1 MPLRPYGVLKGKVVE
16 TRPNNGHDRT
26 PHYEVH
32 IKGDNKDYR
41 IAINIMSK
49 MEPSE
54 LLYSVSE
61 DFNSDQITILPT
73 LKEGFTEINQ
83 QNHEIALD
91 YIRGGL
97 FDPSKMIALPADIS
111 GPNNDLNEKVNQY
124 INEALEKKATLYA
137 YGEKFKHE
145 NERDKYFGFSPGR
158 GIHDIHMNQGNHPS
172 FKRDDGIWQDGGV
185 LIHFESENRWVG
197 MFLAFQSQSWCTDDK
212 GHAIRP
218 VSECSHENVKVG
230 ELSK

>member
-61 DFNSDQITILPT
+61 DFNSDQICGKHKRLIMCRRHIIGRTSLLYGQWKFEAITIFP
-73 LKEGFTEINQ
+73 
-83 QNHEIALD
+83 
-91 YIRGGL
+91 
-97 FDPSKMIALPADIS
+97 
-111 GPNNDLNEKVNQY
+111 
-124 INEALEKKATLYA
+124 
-137 YGEKFKHE
+137 
-145 NERDKYFGFSPGR
+145 
-158 GIHDIHMNQGNHPS
+158 
-172 FKRDDGIWQDGGV
+172 
-185 LIHFESENRWVG
+185 
-197 MFLAFQSQSWCTDDK
+197 
-212 GHAIRP
+212 
-218 VSECSHENVKVG
+218 
-230 ELSK
+230 